1 MTTIKTT
8 LRITALVLR
17 SIDWATVGRR
27 CWLAARLVATG
38 MVLLAEIAWE
48 HRAQIRAALV
58 TAVAAVIV
66 AAEATHRA
74 GRWTRHAVEALS
86 RRSVALLP
94 QQQVSSVAPITAT
107 LAAAREALERL
118 VRRLYPVAA

>member
-8 LRITALVLR
+8 LRIAALVLR

-27 CWLAARLVATG
+27 CWLAARLIATG
-38 MVLLAEIAWE
+38 LVLLVEIAWE
-48 HRAQIRAALV
+48 HRARIRAALV
-58 TAVAAVIV
+58 TAIAAVIV
-66 AAEATHRA
+66 AAQLTHEA
-74 GRWTRHAVEALS
+74 GRWTRRAVEALNA
-86 RRSVALLP
+86 RSAALLP
-94 QQQVSSVAPITAT
+94 KQAVPALAPITAT